1 MLRRRLIPSLLV
13 DSSGH
18 LVKTQCFNNRVYL
31 GDPLNAA
38 YIFSEYLADELLVL
52 DIDASKENRSIPIEF
67 VTALGKFTNIPLA
80 VGGGI
85 SKLSHVEAIL
95 AAGVERVVL
104 GSTLSSDS
112 SFLSDVSRSFGA
124 SSVSVIVSY
133 VSRDYNSGKHPPL
146 GPFLTAVGPNA
157 LEDIIL
163 SCEDDGCGEVIIYDI
178 ERDGTS
184 IGFDVELVSRLS
196 SRLSVPLVVA
206 GGCGGDDHIIDLFNN
221 SSISG
226 IAVGS
231 NFVFS
236 PNSKQVLLGYP
247 EETSY
252 LRSRINEPRFF

>member
-18 LVKTQCFNNRVYL
+18 LVKTQCFTNRVYL

-38 YIFSEYLADELLVL
+38 YIYSEFMADELLVL
-52 DIDASKENRSIPIEF
+52 DIDASKENRSIPVEF
-67 VTALGKFTNIPLA
+67 VTALGKFTNVPLA

-85 SKLSHVEAIL
+85 STLAHVEAIL

-104 GSTLSSDS
+104 GSALSNSLA
-112 SFLSDVSRSFGA
+112 FLSDASRSFG
-124 SSVSVIVSY
+124 SSSISVIVSY
-133 VSRDYNSGKHPPL
+133 VSRDHNSEESLLL
-146 GPFLTAVGPNA
+146 GPFLSAFGPKA

-163 SCEDDGCGEVIIYDI
+163 SCEDHGCGEVIIYDT

-184 IGFDVELVSRLS
+184 KGFDIQLFSRLS

-206 GGCGGDDHIIDLFNN
+206 GGCGGDHHIIDLFNN
-221 SSISG
+221 SCVSG
-226 IAVGS
+226 IAIGS

-236 PNSKQVLLGYP
+236 PNSKQVLLSYP
-247 EETSY
+247 EKFSY
-252 LRSRINEPRFF
+252 LRSKINEPRFL

>member
-38 YIFSEYLADELLVL
+38 YIFSEYSADELLVL

-67 VTALGKFTNIPLA
+67 VKALGKFTSVPLA

-85 SKLSHVEAIL
+85 SRLSHVEEIL

-104 GSTLSSDS
+104 GSTISSS
-112 SFLSDVSRSFGA
+112 LAFLSDASRSFG
-124 SSVSVIVSY
+124 SSSISVIVSY
-133 VSRDYNSGKHPPL
+133 TSCDHNSGPPSPL
-146 GPFLTAVGPNA
+146 GPFLSAFSANA
-157 LEDIIL
+157 LEDITL
-163 SCEDDGCGEVIIYDI
+163 ACEDHGCGEIIVYDAR
-178 ERDGTS
+178 RDGTS
-184 IGFDVELVSRLS
+184 IGFDVQLFSRLS

-206 GGCGGDDHIIDLFNN
+206 GGCGGDDHIINLFNN
-221 SSISG
+221 SCVSG
-226 IAVGS
+226 IAIGS

-236 PNSKQVLLGYP
+236 SNSKQVLLGYP
-247 EETSY
+247 EESSY
-252 LRSRINEPRFF
+252 LRSKINEPQLF